1 MRCFLSKV
9 WAKQSDIV
17 REAGVSLATVDRV
30 LNGRSG
36 VNVQTAKKVWA
47 AIDRLQGHDIKTQ
60 KIAAKPLKFDVILPD
75 GTGSFLNLLAERIE
89 VLGET
94 LLRDGIKVHSH
105 RVASFDPQKLAV
117 KLREIG
123 EMGTDGIAVMPL
135 EDPFVREAVNNL
147 CDHGIP
153 VVTLVSSL
161 STQRTIGHVGPNN
174 RAAGRTAAHLVALN
188 LQNSQGTV
196 GLFKGSHSLMYSDHQ
211 ERELGFVSA
220 LREYAPH
227 LSVSSHWEIQND
239 HEEAYKHTC
248 ELIAADKDLVAIYS
262 VGSGLRGIGQALID
276 CKRQDDIVCIG
287 HDLTDYSRE
296 LLLDGTV
303 NALID
308 QDVSQEASSAL
319 QLLIMQHRGGDNSHP
334 PLDIKTDIYLR
345 DNLP

>member
-36 VNVQTAKKVWA
+36 VNVQTAKKVWE
-47 AIDRLQGHDIKTQ
+47 AIDRLQGQDIRTQ
-60 KIAAKPLKFDVILPD
+60 KTGQKPLKFDVILPD
-75 GTGSFLNLLAERIE
+75 GTGSFLNMLAERIE

-94 LLRDGIKVHSH
+94 LKRDGITVRTH
-105 RVASFDPQKLAV
+105 RVASFAPQKLAE

-123 EMGTDGIAVMPL
+123 ATDTDGIAVMPL
-135 EDPFVREAVNNL
+135 EDPFVREAVNHL
-147 CDHGIP
+147 CDQGIP
-153 VVTLVSSL
+153 IVTLVSSL

-188 LQNSQGTV
+188 LQGKTGTV
-196 GLFKGSHSLMYSDHQ
+196 GLFKGSHSLIYSDHQ

-220 LREYAPH
+220 LHEYAPN
-227 LSVSSHWEIQND
+227 LKVSSHWEIQND
-239 HEEAYKHTC
+239 HEEAYKHTR
-248 ELIAADKDLVAIYS
+248 ELIANDKNVLAIYS

-276 CKRQDDIVCIG
+276 SKKQHDIVCVG

-296 LLLDGTV
+296 LLLNGTV
-303 NALID
+303 NAVID
-308 QDVSQEASSAL
+308 QDVDQEAVNAL
-319 QLLIMQHRGGDNSHP
+319 QFLILQHRGGENSRAP
-334 PLDIKTDIYLR
+334 VDIKTDIYLR

>member
-1 MRCFLSKV
+1 MSKV

-47 AIDRLQGHDIKTQ
+47 AIDRLQGQDIKTQ
-60 KIAAKPLKFDVILPD
+60 KSEHKSLKLDVILPD
-75 GTGSFLNLLAERIE
+75 DSGSFLNLLAERIE

-94 LLRDGIKVHSH
+94 LFRDGITVRTH
-105 RVASFDPQKLAV
+105 RVASFDPQKLAN

-123 EMGTDGIAVMPL
+123 AAGTDGIAVMPL

-147 CDHGIP
+147 CDQGIP

-174 RAAGRTAAHLVALN
+174 RAAGRTAAYLIDLM
-188 LQNSQGTV
+188 LKERKGTV
-196 GLFKGSHSLMYSDHQ
+196 ALFKGSHSLMYSDHQ

-220 LREYAPH
+220 LHEYAPE
-227 LSVSSHWEIQND
+227 LKVFSSWEIQNKQ
-239 HEEAYKHTC
+239 EEAYRRTC
-248 ELIAADKDLVAIYS
+248 ELVTGNDEIVAIYS
-262 VGSGLRGIGQALID
+262 VGSGISGIGKALQD
-276 CKRQDDIVCIG
+276 CNKQDEIICIG

-296 LLLDGTV
+296 LLLSGTV
-303 NALID
+303 NALIN
-308 QDVSQEASSAL
+308 QDVDLEAQNAL
-319 QLLIMQHRGGDNSHP
+319 QFLINQYRSDGNNKKIAE
-334 PLDIKTDIYLR
+334 IKVEVYLR

>member
-1 MRCFLSKV
+1 MSKV

-36 VNVQTAKKVWA
+36 VNVQTAKKVWE
-47 AIDRLQGHDIKTQ
+47 AIDRLQGQDSNNQKTTH
-60 KIAAKPLKFDVILPD
+60 KPLKIDVVLPD
-75 GTGSFLNLLAERIE
+75 GTGSFLNLLAERIA

-94 LLRDGIKVHSH
+94 LLRDGITVRLH
-105 RVASFDPQKLAV
+105 RVASFAPQKLAD
-117 KLREIG
+117 KLRKIG
-123 EMGTDGIAVMPL
+123 KTSTDGVAVMPL

-147 CDHGIP
+147 CDQGIP

-174 RAAGRTAAHLVALN
+174 RAAGRTAAHLMALN
-188 LQNSQGTV
+188 LQKKAGTV
-196 GLFKGSHSLMYSDHQ
+196 GLFKGSHSLIYSDHQ

-227 LSVSSHWEIQND
+227 LKVSSHWEIQND

-248 ELIAADKDLVAIYS
+248 ELIAADKELVAIYS

-276 CKRQDDIVCIG
+276 SKKQDDIVCIG

-296 LLLDGTV
+296 LLLNGTV

-308 QDVSQEASSAL
+308 QDVAQEAQNAL
-319 QLLIMQHRGGDNSHP
+319 QILIHQHRGGENYHP
-334 PLDIKTDIYLR
+334 PTDIKTDIYLR

>member
-36 VNVQTAKKVWA
+36 VNVQTAKKVWE
-47 AIDRLQGHDIKTQ
+47 AIDRLQGQDLKTQ
-60 KIAAKPLKFDVILPD
+60 KAGHKPLKLDVVLPD
-75 GTGSFLNLLAERIE
+75 GNGSFLNLLAERIA

-94 LLRDGIKVHSH
+94 LLRDGITVRVH
-105 RVASFDPQKLAV
+105 RVASFSPQKLAEN
-117 KLREIG
+117 LREIG
-123 EMGTDGIAVMPL
+123 NKPTDGVAVMPL
-135 EDPFVREAVNNL
+135 EDPFVREAVNHI
-147 CDHGIP
+147 CDQGVP

-174 RAAGRTAAHLVALN
+174 RAAGRTAANLVALN
-188 LQNSQGTV
+188 LQGKQGTV
-196 GLFKGSHSLMYSDHQ
+196 GLFKGSHSLIYSDHQ

-220 LREYAPH
+220 LREYAPN
-227 LSVSSHWEIQND
+227 LKVSSHWEIQND
-239 HEEAYKHTC
+239 YDEAYKHTC
-248 ELIAADKDLVAIYS
+248 ELISADKELVAIYS
-262 VGSGLRGIGQALID
+262 VGSGLRGIGQALVDSKKQHEI
-276 CKRQDDIVCIG
+276 ICIG

-296 LLLDGTV
+296 LLLNGTV

-308 QDVSQEASSAL
+308 QDVAQEAQNAL
-319 QLLIMQHRGGDNSHP
+319 QLLISQHRGGDNQRRP
-334 PLDIKTDIYLR
+334 VDIKTDIYLR